1 MNVNCEEDVYE
12 LLIDWVY
19 YDYENRKQ
27 FFGLLFEN
35 LRLLYVPVTYVQ
47 KIIKAEE
54 LVLNNPASYGAVIQ
68 YERLVSKLAK
78 GTNNIVKSKYTGAAG
93 GPRRNFKDM
102 SILVCGGKG
111 TEGLCELYN
120 PNTNSWKGLR
130 EMPSGRS
137 NAAIFGLAN
146 EEVCFVGGED
156 KLKSIVNA
164 SVSYQVGYG
173 WKEGIAVPGQN
184 RTGARTASLGGK
196 TYLIGG
202 ISSDEGYTNSVE
214 RFNPDC
220 NRWVPVKSMDFPRFS
235 FGCAELGGFIYS
247 CGGFD
252 GEKDLRDCEFFMPD
266 ANEWTPISSLNVAR
280 SGCKTVAAEGKLYT
294 LGGWNGTEI
303 LSSCE
308 VYDPRS
314 NRWSRIESMNRPRHG
329 LDVVVIGNVI
339 YAIGGWNGRKKLSS
353 VERYHTRSDSWELVK
368 PMSVGR
374 WLTTA
379 ITLPAH

>member
-1 MNVNCEEDVYE
+1 MECEEDVYE
-12 LLIDWVY
+12 LLLDWVY

-27 FFGLLFEN
+27 YFGLLFET
-35 LRLLYVPVTYVQ
+35 LRLLYIPITYVQ
-47 KIIKAEE
+47 KIIKVEE
-54 LVLNNPASYGAVIQ
+54 LVRNNPASLGAVIQ
-68 YERLVSKLAK
+68 YEKLAGKITK
-78 GTNNIVKSKYTGAAG
+78 GLGSKVKPNFAVLGG
-93 GPRRNFKDM
+93 GPRTNYQDM

-111 TEGLCELYN
+111 TEKLSELYN
-120 PNTNSWKGLR
+120 PSTNSWKSLEG
-130 EMPSGRS
+130 MPKGRS
-137 NAAIFGLAN
+137 NAAIFGMIN
-146 EEVCFVGGED
+146 DQICFVGGED
-156 KLKSIVNA
+156 TLKSIVKTTDC
-164 SVSYQVGYG
+164 YQAGNG

-184 RTGARTASLGGK
+184 RTGARSATLGGK

-220 NRWVPVKSMDFPRFS
+220 NRWVPVKPMDFKRFS
-235 FGCAELGGFIYS
+235 FGCAELGGFVYS

-252 GEKDLRDCEFFMPD
+252 GEKDLKECEFFMPD
-266 ANEWTPISSLNVAR
+266 ANEWTPISPMNVSR

-294 LGGWNGTEI
+294 FGGWDGTQI

-314 NRWSRIESMNRPRHG
+314 NRWSRIESMHRARHG

-339 YAIGGWNGRKKLSS
+339 YAIGGWNGKKKLSS
-353 VERYHTRSDSWELVK
+353 VERYHTRSDTWQLVQ
-368 PMSVGR
+368 PMSMGR

-379 ITLPAH
+379 IPLPEH